1 MFNILQTLAKL
12 KSAVS
17 VIIDHDKHNLMPQ
30 IQKIYYKTAT
40 VFLDDRDKE
49 KFDDTKGEF
58 LKFLERDQRNTLKE
72 SRKPENQHAMMLELL
87 NVLKTKRLK

>member
-1 MFNILQTLAKL
+1 
-12 KSAVS
+12 
-17 VIIDHDKHNLMPQ
+17 MPQ